1 MPKQVLNRWM
11 PTSAAELRDAIA
23 EILTDIACEGADLET
38 VYVEVRDI
46 VLVRDT
52 LTDGSTVMNIEVR
65 ENLPSVAA
73 PSAGAKAA
81 ALITK
86 LAAPRPG
93 YDTYVDDFDY
103 AAELGK
109 IIEEARALL

>member
-11 PTSAAELRDAIA
+11 PTNAAELRDAIA

-52 LTDGSTVMNIEVR
+52 LTDGSTVMNIEVQ
-65 ENLPSVAA
+65 ENLTSQLA
-73 PSAGAKAA
+73 PSSDAKAA
-81 ALITK
+81 AFIAK
-86 LAAPRPG
+86 LAAHRLG
-93 YDTYVDDFDY
+93 YDTYIDDFDY
-103 AAELGK
+103 AAELGS

>member
-1 MPKQVLNRWM
+1 M
-11 PTSAAELRDAIA
+11 PTNAAELRDAIA

-65 ENLPSVAA
+65 ENLPSLAA
-73 PSAGAKAA
+73 SSSGTKAA

-103 AAELGK
+103 AAELGS

>member
-38 VYVEVRDI
+38 VYVEMRDI

-103 AAELGK
+103 AAELGS

>member
-11 PTSAAELRDAIA
+11 PTNAAELRDAIA

-65 ENLPSVAA
+65 ENLPTVAA
-73 PSAGAKAA
+73 LSAGAEAA

-103 AAELGK
+103 GAELGS